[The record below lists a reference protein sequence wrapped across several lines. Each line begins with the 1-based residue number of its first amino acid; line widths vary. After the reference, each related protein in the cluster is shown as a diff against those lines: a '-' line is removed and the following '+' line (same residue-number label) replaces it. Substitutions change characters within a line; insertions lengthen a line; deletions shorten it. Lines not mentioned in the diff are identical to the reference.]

1 MRIFVLKSCDT
12 SRAALRALRASGI
25 EPLVID
31 IRDDGVSPA
40 DRAAMLAAL
49 GPGVINRASTTWRGL
64 SEAERSRDTDALLAQ
79 YPTLMKRPAIESDG
93 KWFMGWGKD
102 TQSQLLG

>member
-1 MRIFVLKSCDT
+1 MRIFVLKSCDS

-31 IRDDGVSPA
+31 IRDDGVSPV
-40 DRAAMLAAL
+40 DRAEMIAAL
-49 GPGVINRASTTWRGL
+49 GPGVVNRASTTWRGL

-79 YPTLMKRPAIESDG
+79 YPTLMKRPVIEFDG

-102 TQSQLLG
+102 TQSWLLG